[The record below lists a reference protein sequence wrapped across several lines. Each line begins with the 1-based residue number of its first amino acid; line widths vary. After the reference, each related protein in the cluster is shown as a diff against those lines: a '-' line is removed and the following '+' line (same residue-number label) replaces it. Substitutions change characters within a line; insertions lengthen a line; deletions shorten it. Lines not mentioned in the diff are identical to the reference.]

1 MEIHRDSFTV
11 YDKTLNVLSVEYES
25 GLYVWV
31 GDDSKACRDLHCGF
45 PVNRL
50 KDEISV
56 GSTLIGDLD
65 AISSDL
71 AKTFATRFNRAVFL
85 SCNVEETDN
94 TMLEVLQ
101 EELIKV
107 LTRMYPQYVKV

>member
-1 MEIHRDSFTV
+1 MEIHKDSFTV

-50 KDEISV
+50 KDETSV

-71 AKTFATRFNRAVFL
+71 AKMFVFL